1 MVLNIDRKD
10 IGLNK
15 DNFSYSVFVIVM
27 EMGESQ

>member
-1 MVLNIDRKD
+1 MVLNIDRMD